1 MVKKK
6 LLSVALVAVTVCSMI
21 FTGCGSSA
29 ENTGNDTGKTDSDAG
44 NTAGD
49 VADVADDVEKPEK
62 ITIMVDGTF
71 QATLADGQEEWVNK
85 WEELTGIELEV
96 IQPDHNAYYDVLG
109 QTFASGPENWPD
121 VVILGSSYYSGYA
134 GEGALWDMTDAWNNS
149 ELKKNPNT
157 DVSVVEGNMLDGHL
171 YGLALGGGGGCMTF
185 LRKQWL
191 DNCGLDIP
199 TTYEEYLE
207 MLDAFSNGDPDGDGI
222 NGNTIGVSAAG
233 FVGNE
238 APYTNY
244 LPEFYQDAYPS
255 FILKDGVY
263 VDGFTQPEMEAA
275 LARLKEGYDKGWI
288 DPTTLTNSTKDC
300 RNKFYDEQFG
310 VFTYWAGTWAT
321 NLKTNLEANGHD
333 SELIALPPIAEVGAY
348 FDRIPPVWCITSTC
362 ENPEGVFAYF
372 IDTMLDGGD
381 MQMLWTYGAEGT
393 HWSRAAETVLDKT
406 YEEGTFHFLENLEKA
421 GTLYTKNHIDP
432 MLSLAS
438 FAEGYP
444 DPKSVKEEARAAS
457 ELFNAN
463 SKLAAIVPTT
473 EEMGEYGAEL
483 TQKKNELI
491 ANVIMGKLTYEQAME
506 QFESEGYAA
515 QSQEIVDSLNA
526 LLNK

>member
-21 FTGCGSSA
+21 FTGCGNSA
-29 ENTGNDTGKTDSDAG
+29 ENTGNDTGKTDSDAQAG
-44 NTAGD
+44 NTAG
-49 VADVADDVEKPEK
+49 DVADDVEKPEK

-157 DVSVVEGNMLDGHL
+157 DVNVVEGNMLDGHL

-244 LPEFYQDAYPS
+244 LPGILSGCIS
-255 FILKDGVY
+255 FFLSGRGWRMERWIY
-263 VDGFTQPEMEAA
+263 RGFH
-275 LARLKEGYDKGWI
+275 EGSD
-288 DPTTLTNSTKDC
+288 
-300 RNKFYDEQFG
+300 
-310 VFTYWAGTWAT
+310 
-321 NLKTNLEANGHD
+321 
-333 SELIALPPIAEVGAY
+333 
-348 FDRIPPVWCITSTC
+348 
-362 ENPEGVFAYF
+362 
-372 IDTMLDGGD
+372 
-381 MQMLWTYGAEGT
+381 
-393 HWSRAAETVLDKT
+393 
-406 YEEGTFHFLENLEKA
+406 
-421 GTLYTKNHIDP
+421 
-432 MLSLAS
+432 
-438 FAEGYP
+438 
-444 DPKSVKEEARAAS
+444 
-457 ELFNAN
+457 
-463 SKLAAIVPTT
+463 
-473 EEMGEYGAEL
+473 
-483 TQKKNELI
+483 
-491 ANVIMGKLTYEQAME
+491 
-506 QFESEGYAA
+506 
-515 QSQEIVDSLNA
+515 QEITGCLQQGLYRQGISDECDQQLPYQIHGR
-526 LLNK
+526 